1 MDKIPY
7 LNPVTVD
14 NQTYSIDKVKLSVV
28 LPDELVDNILSDY
41 RYLSEMI
48 PGITLKEPE
57 EHSYR
62 YRFPCEKSY
71 YDSFGNKV
79 ATVSM
84 KFINNS
90 EERLKC
96 GIIEFNPNKCHEH
109 EHIIDEVRTIL
120 SLTESYHFES
130 LDFAIDI
137 PINKMLVHLLKDK
150 RAQLIYKA
158 SKDCSTE
165 YLGKKRNDPGHV
177 KLYNKSRESG
187 LSTPWTRIEI
197 TVGDPSLPDW
207 GQKLYDNW
215 LPKVTFFDPK
225 GLIPQDIQLN
235 DTEKVLLELLQY
247 NPEKAVHWNRLG
259 RKEKAKL
266 KPLVFADQKY
276 LEYNFD
282 AINQVVH
289 GMVSLMDPYVIS
301 ANSNSSINSS
311 NGSSEA

>member
-14 NQTYSIDKVKLSVV
+14 NKIYSIDKVKLSVV
-28 LPDELVDNILSDY
+28 LPNELVDNILSDY

-137 PINKMLVHLLKDK
+137 PIDKMLVHLLKDK

-247 NPEKAVHWNRLG
+247 NPEKSVHWKRLG

-266 KPLVFADQKY
+266 EPLVFADQKY

-282 AINQVVH
+282 AINQVVQD
-289 GMVSLMDPYVIS
+289 MVNLLNPYGIS
-301 ANSNSSINSS
+301 ARSHRSINSS
-311 NGSSEA
+311 NGSYEV

>member
-1 MDKIPY
+1 
-7 LNPVTVD
+7 
-14 NQTYSIDKVKLSVV
+14 
-28 LPDELVDNILSDY
+28 
-41 RYLSEMI
+41 MI

-71 YDSFGNKV
+71 YDSFGNKI

-90 EERLKC
+90 KERLRC

-109 EHIIDEVRTIL
+109 EHIIDDVRTIL
-120 SLTESYHFES
+120 SLAESYHFES

-137 PINKMLVHLLKDK
+137 PIDKMLVHLLKDK

-247 NPEKAVHWNRLG
+247 NPEKSVHWKRLG

-266 KPLVFADQKY
+266 EPLVFADQKY

-282 AINQVVH
+282 AINQVVQD
-289 GMVSLMDPYVIS
+289 MVNLLNPYGIS
-301 ANSNSSINSS
+301 ARLHRSINSS
-311 NGSSEA
+311 NGSYEV

>member
-14 NQTYSIDKVKLSVV
+14 NQTYSIDKVKLSIV
-28 LPDELVDNILSDY
+28 LPDEIVDNILSDY
-41 RYLSEMI
+41 TYLYEMV

-57 EHSYR
+57 KHSYR

-71 YDSFGNKV
+71 CDSFGNKV
-79 ATVSM
+79 TTVSM
-84 KFINNS
+84 KFIYNS
-90 EERLKC
+90 ENRRKC
-96 GIIEFNPNKCHEH
+96 GIIEFNPNKCYGY

-120 SLTESYHFES
+120 SFAESYRFES

-137 PINKMLVHLLKDK
+137 PINKMLVHLLKDR
-150 RAQLIYKA
+150 RAQLIFHA

-165 YLGKKRNDPGHV
+165 YLGKRRNDPGHV

-187 LSTPWTRIEI
+187 LSTPMTRIEI

-207 GQKLYDNW
+207 GQKLYDYW
-215 LPKVTFFDPK
+215 LPKVAIFDPK
-225 GLIPQDIQLN
+225 GFIPQDIKLS
-235 DTEKVLLELLQY
+235 DTEKVLIELLQC
-247 NPEKAVHWNRLG
+247 NLDKAVYWNRLG

-266 KPLVFADQKY
+266 EPLVFANQKY

-282 AINQVVH
+282 AINQVVQ
-289 GMVSLMDPYVIS
+289 GMVRLLDPLQKIS
-301 ANSNSSINSS
+301 
-311 NGSSEA
+311 

>member
-1 MDKIPY
+1 MDKILY

-41 RYLSEMI
+41 QYLLKMI

-71 YDSFGNKV
+71 YDSFGNKI

-90 EERLKC
+90 KERLRC

-109 EHIIDEVRTIL
+109 EHIIDDVRTIL

-187 LSTPWTRIEI
+187 LSTPWIRIEI

-215 LPKVTFFDPK
+215 LPKVTIFDPK
-225 GLIPQDIQLN
+225 SLIPQDIQLN

-247 NPEKAVHWNRLG
+247 NPEKAVDWNRLG

-282 AINQVVH
+282 AINQVVQD
-289 GMVSLMDPYVIS
+289 MVSLLNPHGIS
-301 ANSNSSINSS
+301 ARSHSSINSS
-311 NGSSEA
+311 NGSYEA